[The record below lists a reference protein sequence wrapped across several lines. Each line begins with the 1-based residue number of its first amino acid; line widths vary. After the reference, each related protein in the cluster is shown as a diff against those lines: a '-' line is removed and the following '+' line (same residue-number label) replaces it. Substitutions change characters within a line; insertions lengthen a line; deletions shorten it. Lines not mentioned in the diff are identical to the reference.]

1 MIRFIMRYD
10 IINDFIQQRN
20 FKNYLEIGTHDRNAN
35 FNKIKCDNK
44 VCVDPDV
51 NAKADYITTS
61 DQFFEKIRKNS
72 I

>member
-1 MIRFIMRYD
+1 MRYD

-20 FKNYLEIGTHDRNAN
+20 FKNYLEIGIHDRNAN

-51 NAKADYITTS
+51 NAKADLLQRQIN
-61 DQFFEKIRKNS
+61 FLKKIRKNS